1 MPMTPAPEDV
11 FTIAPPPCL
20 RISGISCFMHRKTP
34 RRLVSMI
41 RFHSS
46 SSYSAVGAGFLGSMP
61 ALLNAKSSRP
71 KVLSKAALTS
81 AARVTSHRTA
91 SARPPC
97 ASIMRAVSW
106 LPCSDTS
113 ATTTLAPSWANA
125 SAAARP
131 MPLAAPV
138 TNATFPVKSA
148 LPCVSIRLLLRGLF
162 RNLWVV
168 KWVASWTQ
176 QRLDRATLIH
186 RAVTVRDLLE
196 RQRQVE
202 DLAGID
208 LVLPHEVDQLG
219 QVAAHGGRATVEVD
233 VREEQLLPSDLD
245 AMRNTDV
252 AHVSARVG
260 GPDRLHHRLLRADTL
275 QHGVGA
281 ESVGQLLD
289 TGDARVTPLGADVC
303 RAELAC
309 EFLSGRV
316 TAHRDDPPGAHLLR
330 REDREKTHR
339 AVADHQRRHARLDG
353 RGVRV
358 NPARAHDVRERQ
370 QARDEVVRRKPWG
383 GDQGAV
389 RERDAQPPRL
399 RTTDELAMYAG
410 RLVSRAAA
418 RAGVVRRTERAGD
431 ELAWL
436 DRFDRAAD
444 LP

>member
-1 MPMTPAPEDV
+1 MPMIPAPEDV
-11 FTIAPPPCL
+11 LTIAPPPCL
-20 RISGISCFMHRKTP
+20 RISGISCFMHRNTL

-71 KVLSKAALTS
+71 KASTVLSKAALTS

-186 RAVTVRDLLE
+186 RAVTLRDLLE

-208 LVLPHEVDQLG
+208 LALPHEVDQLG

-233 VREEQLLPSDLD
+233 VREEQLLPCDLD

-260 GPDRLHHRLLRADTL
+260 VPDRLHHRLLRADAL

-281 ESVGQLLD
+281 ESLGQLLD
-289 TGDARVTPLGADVC
+289 TGDARVTPLGDDVG

-316 TAHRDDPPGAHLLR
+316 TSESDSRLGMRSSGGSNGVATRVPSASGTRSRPACAPPTSSR
-330 REDREKTHR
+330 WTQD
-339 AVADHQRRHARLDG
+339 VWY
-353 RGVRV
+353 
-358 NPARAHDVRERQ
+358 PARQIGQVLS
-370 QARDEVVRRKPWG
+370 
-383 GDQGAV
+383 
-389 RERDAQPPRL
+389 DAKNEPTTNWPGLIDSTALPTSSTIPQYSWPNGVGCVTGSMPR
-399 RTTDELAMYAG
+399 
-410 RLVSRAAA
+410 
-418 RAGVVRRTERAGD
+418 
-431 ELAWL
+431 
-436 DRFDRAAD
+436 
-444 LP
+444 

>member
-1 MPMTPAPEDV
+1 MPMIPAPEDV
-11 FTIAPPPCL
+11 LTIAPPPCL
-20 RISGISCFMHRKTP
+20 RISGISCLMHRNTL

-41 RFHSS
+41 PFHSS

-71 KVLSKAALTS
+71 KASTVLSRAALTS

-138 TNATFPVKSA
+138 TNTTFPVKSA

-186 RAVTVRDLLE
+186 RAVTLRDLLE

-208 LVLPHEVDQLG
+208 LALPHEVDQLG
-219 QVAAHGGRATVEVD
+219 QVAAYGGRATVEVD

-260 GPDRLHHRLLRADTL
+260 GPDRLHHRLLRADAL

-289 TGDARVTPLGADVC
+289 TGDARVTPLGDDVG
-303 RAELAC
+303 RA
-309 EFLSGRV
+309 
-316 TAHRDDPPGAHLLR
+316 
-330 REDREKTHR
+330 
-339 AVADHQRRHARLDG
+339 
-353 RGVRV
+353 
-358 NPARAHDVRERQ
+358 
-370 QARDEVVRRKPWG
+370 
-383 GDQGAV
+383 
-389 RERDAQPPRL
+389 
-399 RTTDELAMYAG
+399 ELAMYAG
-410 RLVSRAAA
+410 RLVSCAAD
-418 RAGVVRRTERAGD
+418 RAGVVRRKERADD

-444 LP
+444 LLDDPAVLVAEGCRLRHRLDAAVGPEVGPAHACGRHPDDRIRRLRDPRLFALL

>member
-1 MPMTPAPEDV
+1 MPMIPAPEDV
-11 FTIAPPPCL
+11 LTIAPPPCL
-20 RISGISCFMHRKTP
+20 RISGISCFMHRNTL

-41 RFHSS
+41 RFHS

-71 KVLSKAALTS
+71 KASTVLSRAAITS

-91 SARPPC
+91 SARPPR

-208 LVLPHEVDQLG
+208 LALPREVDQRG
-219 QVAAHGGRATVEVD
+219 QVAAYGGRATVEVD

-281 ESVGQLLD
+281 ESVG
-289 TGDARVTPLGADVC
+289 
-303 RAELAC
+303 
-309 EFLSGRV
+309 
-316 TAHRDDPPGAHLLR
+316 
-330 REDREKTHR
+330 
-339 AVADHQRRHARLDG
+339 
-353 RGVRV
+353 
-358 NPARAHDVRERQ
+358 
-370 QARDEVVRRKPWG
+370 
-383 GDQGAV
+383 
-389 RERDAQPPRL
+389 
-399 RTTDELAMYAG
+399 
-410 RLVSRAAA
+410 
-418 RAGVVRRTERAGD
+418 
-431 ELAWL
+431 
-436 DRFDRAAD
+436 
-444 LP
+444 

>member
-1 MPMTPAPEDV
+1 MSDDEGSRVRTEPDDGIGDLFGPAHPSDWLLRDHPRPPLRGAAGEASHHRAIDV
-11 FTIAPPPCL
+11 PGADGVDADVRRRVVEGRRPGEADHAVFRGGVRGVAFDANDPGTRGGVDDRAAPL
-20 RISGISCFMHRKTP
+20 LEHQGISYFMHRKTP
-34 RRLVSMI
+34 RRSMLMI
-41 RFHSS
+41 RSHSS
-46 SSYSAVGAGFLGSMP
+46 SSTSAVGTNFFGSTP
-61 ALLNAKSSRP
+61 ALLKATSSRP
-71 KVLSKAALTS
+71 KASPALSKAALTS
-81 AARVTSHRTA
+81 SPRVTSHVTA

-97 ASIMRAVSW
+97 SSIMRAVSW

-113 ATTTLAPSWANA
+113 VTTTLAPSRANA

-208 LVLPHEVDQLG
+208 LALPHEVDQLG
-219 QVAAHGGRATVEVD
+219 QVAAYGGRSTVEVD

-252 AHVSARVG
+252 AHVSARGG
-260 GPDRLHHRLLRADTL
+260 GPDRLHHRLLRADAL

-281 ESVGQLLD
+281 ESVGQLFD
-289 TGDARVTPLGADVC
+289 TGDARVTPLGDDVG

-309 EFLSGRV
+309 ES
-316 TAHRDDPPGAHLLR
+316 
-330 REDREKTHR
+330 
-339 AVADHQRRHARLDG
+339 
-353 RGVRV
+353 
-358 NPARAHDVRERQ
+358 
-370 QARDEVVRRKPWG
+370 
-383 GDQGAV
+383 
-389 RERDAQPPRL
+389 
-399 RTTDELAMYAG
+399 
-410 RLVSRAAA
+410 
-418 RAGVVRRTERAGD
+418 
-431 ELAWL
+431 
-436 DRFDRAAD
+436 
-444 LP
+444 